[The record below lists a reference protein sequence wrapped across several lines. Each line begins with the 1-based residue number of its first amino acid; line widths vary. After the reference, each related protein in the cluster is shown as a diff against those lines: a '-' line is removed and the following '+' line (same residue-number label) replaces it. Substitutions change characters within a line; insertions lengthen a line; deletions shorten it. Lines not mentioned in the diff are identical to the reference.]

1 MKKQIT
7 FLLSIS
13 LLTVLNLSANE
24 DKVSFTPHIDL
35 NDIPVIPSSQ
45 PSGINAFK
53 ASSKVE
59 SSPQEDDFSN
69 LDLATQ
75 GNSNAAAMSGINIIA
90 VSPKKHKK
98 GYERPKIGLVLSGGG
113 ARGGAHLGMIQMM
126 ERHNIPI
133 DGIVGTSMGSFIG
146 GLYASG
152 MSSSEIER
160 ELTTMDWTKVITFD
174 YDRREIPFRRKTLQR
189 DFPGNAKTGVNQY
202 DEVVF
207 GTGLFKRQTMLG
219 FLKRKTYHVS
229 NIKSF
234 DELRIPFR
242 SVASRL
248 EDGHTRIL
256 RDGSLAEAI
265 YSSLAI
271 PGGFDPITINGEVL
285 VDGGVADNLPV
296 DVMLKEMDMDYIIV
310 VDISTPYDE
319 HEKFDSYLAVMG
331 QLVNILMRKN
341 VEDTVTRMEG
351 NNSLI
356 LVRPDLTGYGSLDAD
371 KYPEIIAIGLAK
383 GESVYNSDLSHLS
396 LYESDYY
403 SYLASRPKPKY
414 YVAPVIDR
422 IEVENGT
429 YLNDEAILAKV
440 HVPLGK
446 KLDPEELDKDIADIY
461 NMMIFD
467 DVGYEVV
474 EINGEN
480 VLRIITT
487 PSWDV
492 NGQIKFAFGFE
503 DNFNGH
509 SDYFFK
515 LEYTKFGLNSYAGE
529 WRTRV
534 AFGYQNLILTE
545 LYQPIDSLGRFYI
558 RPLAYYKN
566 KKVYVSPTIINNK
579 IQANLDDNIILQ
591 AKEFGAGSGLGV
603 NISNDLRFEIF
614 GNVKQVEPSTS
625 LIIVNPFNATFEN
638 VNAKAHVFNALAEL
652 EVDTLDNAFFPR
664 KGVRIE
670 LRYTYSNQFYMENP
684 DATIDPS
691 SGEAF
696 NPNDGKTTYSEVDF
710 SFGSALTTGR
720 HTFAP
725 RLRFSQIF
733 GAKDFGNSQDFG
745 SYSTLGGL
753 FNLSGLPTNALTG
766 SNMALGEIIYR
777 YRLTEDGFF
786 GSLTPPTYIGMSI
799 ESGDAWYSEDLD
811 KNNGHGKID
820 FSQLKYSTSAYLAAD
835 TIIGPFYMAVG
846 ATNFE
851 SEQYYSFYL
860 SLGQAF

>member
-1 MKKQIT
+1 MNKQIT
-7 FLLSIS
+7 SLLLTS
-13 LLTVLNLSANE
+13 LLTVLNLAANE
-24 DKVSFTPHIDL
+24 EKVFFAPYQDL

-45 PSGINAFK
+45 PGGINAFK
-53 ASSKVE
+53 GSSKAASSYAN
-59 SSPQEDDFSN
+59 DNFSN

-75 GNSNAAAMSGINIIA
+75 GNSSVAAMSGINIIA
-90 VSPKKHKK
+90 VSPKKYKQ

-133 DGIVGTSMGSFIG
+133 DAIVGTSMGSFIG

-174 YDRREIPFRRKTLQR
+174 YDRTEIPFRRKTLQR
-189 DFPGNAKTGVNQY
+189 AFPGNAKTGVNID

-229 NIKSF
+229 NLKNF

-248 EDGHTRIL
+248 EDGHTRVL

-285 VDGGVADNLPV
+285 VDGGVADNLPL
-296 DVMLKEMDMDYIIV
+296 DVMLEEMDMDYIIV

-319 HEKFDSYLAVMG
+319 HEKFDNYLAVMG

-341 VEDTVTRMEG
+341 VEETVASMEG
-351 NNSLI
+351 NNSII
-356 LVRPDLTGYGSLDAD
+356 LVRPDLTGYASLDAD

-383 GESVYNSDLSHLS
+383 GESVYNSDLSQLS

-403 SYLASRPKPKY
+403 NYLANRPKPKK

-429 YLNDEAILAKV
+429 YLNNEAILDKV
-440 HVPLGK
+440 HVKLGE
-446 KLDPEELDKDIADIY
+446 KLDPEELDKNIEAIY

-467 DVGYEVV
+467 DVGYEIV
-474 EINGEN
+474 EENGEH
-480 VLRIITT
+480 VLKIITT

-492 NGQIKFAFGFE
+492 NGQVKFAFGFE
-503 DNFNGH
+503 DNFDGH

-515 LEYTKFGLNSYAGE
+515 LEYIKFGLNSYAGE

-534 AFGYQNLILTE
+534 AFGQENLLLTE
-545 LYQPIDSLGRFYI
+545 LYQPIDKLGHFYV
-558 RPLAYYKN
+558 RPLIYYKN
-566 KKVYVSPTIINNK
+566 KKFYVSPTI
-579 IQANLDDNIILQ
+579 LDPNVQSDLSDTFTLQ
-591 AKEFGAGSGLGV
+591 ARELAVGTGLGV
-603 NISNDLRFEIF
+603 NISNNLRVEAFADI
-614 GNVKQVEPSTS
+614 KRVEPSS
-625 LIIVNPFNATFEN
+625 NFIISGPGGVAYNKVSAEAN
-638 VNAKAHVFNALAEL
+638 VYNLAIEA
-652 EVDTLDNAFFPR
+652 EIDTLDNAFFPR
-664 KGVRIE
+664 KGNRIQ
-670 LRYTYSNQFYMENP
+670 LGYIYSNQFYQANT
-684 DATIDPS
+684 DAAS
-691 SGEAF
+691 L
-696 NPNDGKTTYSEVDF
+696 NDGETTYSKVVF
-710 SFGSALTTGR
+710 HYGSALTTGR
-720 HTFAP
+720 HTLSP
-725 RLRFSQIF
+725 RVKFSQVF
-733 GAKDFGNSQDFG
+733 NAKNFQNSQDFG
-745 SYSTLGGL
+745 SYNTLGGL

-766 SNMALGEIIYR
+766 NNMALASVLYR
-777 YRLTEDGFF
+777 YRLTDDGFF
-786 GSLTPPTYIGMSI
+786 GSLTPPTYIGMSL
-799 ESGDAWYSEDLD
+799 ESGDAWYNKDL
-811 KNNGHGKID
+811 NPISGHDTIE
-820 FSQLKYSTSAYLAAD
+820 FSQLKYSGSAYLAAD
-835 TIIGPFYMAVG
+835 TIIGPFYMGVG
-846 ATNFE
+846 GTTFQG
-851 SEQYYSFYL
+851 EQYYSFYL

>member
-1 MKKQIT
+1 MQKQIT

-13 LLTVLNLSANE
+13 LLTVVHLSAN
-24 DKVSFTPHIDL
+24 DNKVFVPHHNL
-35 NDIPVIPSSQ
+35 NDIPVIPSNQ
-45 PSGINAFK
+45 VGGINAFK
-53 ASSKVE
+53 SSSKVE
-59 SSPQEDDFSN
+59 SSKQEDNFST

-75 GNSNAAAMSGINIIA
+75 GNSNVAAMSGINIIA
-90 VSPKKHKK
+90 VNSKKHKK

-174 YDRREIPFRRKTLQR
+174 YDRREIPFRRKVLQR
-189 DFPGNAKTGVNQY
+189 DFPGKAKMGVNQHA
-202 DEVVF
+202 EVVL

-229 NIKSF
+229 NLKNF

-256 RDGSLAEAI
+256 RDGSLAESI
-265 YSSLAI
+265 YASLAI

-296 DVMLKEMDMDYIIV
+296 DVMLAEMDMDYIVV

-319 HEKFDSYLAVMG
+319 HEKFDNYLAVMG
-331 QLVNILMRKN
+331 QLINILMRKN
-341 VEDTVTRMEG
+341 VEDTVERMEG
-351 NNSLI
+351 NNSMI

-396 LYESDYY
+396 LYEKDYY
-403 SYLASRPKPKY
+403 RYLANRPKPKR

-422 IEVENGT
+422 IEIKNGT

-440 HVPLGK
+440 HVPLGE
-446 KLDPEELDKDIADIY
+446 KLNPEELDKDIAAIY

-467 DVGYEVV
+467 DVGYEVEEV
-474 EINGEN
+474 DGKN
-480 VLRIITT
+480 VLKIITT

-503 DNFNGH
+503 DNFAGH

-534 AFGYQNLILTE
+534 AFGYENLILTE

-566 KKVYVSPTIINNK
+566 KKVYVSPTIITSQV
-579 IQANLDDNIILQ
+579 QANLDDNIILQ
-591 AKEFGAGSGLGV
+591 AKEYGVGSGLGV
-603 NISNDLRFEIF
+603 NITNDLRLEAF
-614 GNVKQVEPSTS
+614 GNLKRVEPETS
-625 LIIVNPFNATFEN
+625 YFKVDSITATYVE
-638 VNAKAHVFNALAEL
+638 AKKTADVFNAVAEL

-664 KGVRIE
+664 KGVRVE
-670 LRYTYSNQFYMENP
+670 LRYTYSNQFNMEDPN
-684 DATIDPS
+684 ANIDS
-691 SGEAF
+691 NTGNII
-696 NPNDGKTTYSEVDF
+696 NPNDGKTTYSKVDF
-710 SFGSALTTGR
+710 SFGTALTTGR

-725 RLRFSQIF
+725 RFKFSQIF
-733 GAKDFGNSQDFG
+733 SAQDFKNSQDFG

-766 SNMALGEIIYR
+766 SNMALGEVVYR

-786 GSLTPPTYIGMSI
+786 GSLTPPTYIGVSL
-799 ESGDAWYSEDLD
+799 ESGDAWYNEDLD
-811 KNNGHGKID
+811 PRNGHGQID
-820 FSQLKYSTSAYLAAD
+820 FKELKYSGSAYLAAD

-846 ATNFE
+846 ATTFK
-851 SEQYYSFYL
+851 SDQYYSFYL
-860 SLGQAF
+860 SLGQPF